1 MLHPPGVAHP
11 GASLLPKVRDH
22 FAEFLNQGSLVRLG
36 LLDLSTGVGVRYG
49 RWVAP
54 QVSLSWPSRCRG
66 LSRWSPTS
74 FVLASRSPAGV
85 SSLPTSLKG
94 PRLPPPRPPRHR
106 AWVKRHIQRC
116 RNLHLL
122 SIAYALPPRLRPD
135 SPAADCPGS
144 GILGYSAVGVLAPRI
159 VTHPDIRTRLR
170 SPPAPADGSL
180 LGDAPL
186 PRT

>member
-1 MLHPPGVAHP
+1 MLRRQAAAHP

-49 RWVAP
+49 RWLAP
-54 QVSLSWPSRCRG
+54 QVRLSWPSRCRG
-66 LSRWSPTS
+66 LGAPLRVCL
-74 FVLASRSPAGV
+74 VLASRSTAGV

-94 PRLPPPRPPRHR
+94 PRMPPPRPPRHL
-106 AWVKRHIQRC
+106 AWVKRPIQRC

-144 GILGYSAVGVLAPRI
+144 GILGYAAVGVLAPRI
-159 VTHPDIRTRLR
+159 VTHPDIRTRLKL
-170 SPPAPADGSL
+170 PTGS
-180 LGDAPL
+180 
-186 PRT
+186 R